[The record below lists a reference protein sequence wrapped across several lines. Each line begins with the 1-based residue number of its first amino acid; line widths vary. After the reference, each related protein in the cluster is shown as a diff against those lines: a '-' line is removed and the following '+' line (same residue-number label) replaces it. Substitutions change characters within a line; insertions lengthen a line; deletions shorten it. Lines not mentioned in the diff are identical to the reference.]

1 MTTYWAPLLHAYQPP
16 TQDLSV
22 LRKIDKECYKPLF
35 SMLEEHDNVKICLN
49 INGILIELLREFGLD
64 DTIEQVQNLVVDQ
77 KLEILG
83 TAKYHPI
90 LPLIPEKEAQ
100 RQILLNEEINRK
112 EFNKWEKNG
121 FFPPELSISSK
132 VAKFIQQSGYK
143 WVIMSGLACP
153 LEWPYDFIYSSP
165 NGLKLFFRDDIL
177 SNKIAFNDITAKDFV
192 DKLKATFNDK
202 NENAGKN
209 RYFITAMDS
218 ETFGHHIKKFERIF
232 LSKTLELINDED
244 DIKLEFISKL
254 DTHFPIHK
262 DRVVPRDSS
271 WSTNLNDMNAN
282 IPYPLWDHPD
292 NTIHKLYWKVMKSL
306 NNLMSLIGNLDSTQ
320 DWEVENYCN
329 TARWFYDRGICSDS
343 TWWANPDRGTWS
355 PNLIYKGIDLLLR
368 SALNAQLALVHANQS
383 DLGEGYFDSISFYHN
398 LLLVEIYSIS
408 KKNLKNQEDKFS
420 SNGM

>member
-1 MTTYWAPLLHAYQPP
+1 
-16 TQDLSV
+16 
-22 LRKIDKECYKPLF
+22 
-35 SMLEEHDNVKICLN
+35 MLEEHDNVKICLN

-329 TARWFYDRGICSDS
+329 TARWFYDKGICSDT
-343 TWWANPDRGTWS
+343 TWWANPDRGPWS
-355 PNLIYKGIDLLLR
+355 PNLIYRGIELLMK
-368 SALNAQLALVHANQS
+368 SALNAQLALIHANQS
-383 DLGEGYFDSISFYHN
+383 DSGEGHFELISFYHN
-398 LLLVEIYSIS
+398 LLLVEIYSIT

>member
-16 TQDLSV
+16 TQDV
-22 LRKIDKECYKPLF
+22 GILRKIDKECYKPLF

-49 INGILIELLREFGLD
+49 ISGILIELLREFDLD
-64 DTIEQVQNLVVDQ
+64 DTIEQVQNLVADQ

-83 TAKYHPI
+83 TAKFHPI

-100 RQILLNEEINRK
+100 RQILLNEDVNRK
-112 EFNKWEKNG
+112 EFNNWEKNG

-132 VAKFIQQSGYK
+132 VAKFIRQSGYE

-153 LEWPYDFIYSSP
+153 LEWPYEYIYSSP

-177 SNKIAFNDITAKDFV
+177 SNKVAFNDITAKEFV
-192 DKLKATFNDK
+192 EQLNTTFNEK
-202 NENAGKN
+202 NENKQGN

-232 LSKTLELINDED
+232 LSKTLELINDQNE
-244 DIKLEFISKL
+244 IQLAFISEL
-254 DTHFPIHK
+254 DKHFPIHK
-262 DRVVPRDSS
+262 EKIIPRDSS
-271 WSTNLNDMNAN
+271 WSTTHNDMKAN

-292 NTIHKLYWKVMKSL
+292 NTIHKLYWKIMRSL

-329 TARWFYDRGICSDS
+329 TARWFYDRGICSDC

-355 PNLIYKGIDLLLR
+355 PNLIYKGIELLMK

-398 LLLVEIYSIS
+398 LLLMEIYSITR
-408 KKNLKNQEDKFS
+408 KNLKNQED
-420 SNGM
+420 

>member
-16 TQDLSV
+16 TQDINI

-49 INGILIELLREFGLD
+49 INGILIELLREFNLG
-64 DTIEQVQNLVVDQ
+64 DTVEQVQNLVADQ

-83 TAKYHPI
+83 TAKFHPI

-100 RQILLNEEINRK
+100 RQILLNEDINRK
-112 EFNKWEKNG
+112 EFKNWDKNG

-153 LEWPYDFIYSSP
+153 IEWPYEHIYSSP

-177 SNKIAFNDITAKDFV
+177 SNKVAFNDITAKEFV
-192 DKLKATFNDK
+192 EKLNITFNEK
-202 NENAGKN
+202 NDNKHRN
-209 RYFITAMDS
+209 RYFITAIDS
-218 ETFGHHIKKFERIF
+218 ETFGHHIKKFERTF
-232 LSKTLELINDED
+232 LSKTLELINDQSETQ
-244 DIKLEFISKL
+244 LTFISELEK
-254 DTHFPIHK
+254 HFPVHNEKI
-262 DRVVPRDSS
+262 VPRDSS
-271 WSTNLNDMNAN
+271 WSTTLNDMKVN

-292 NTIHKLYWKVMKSL
+292 NAIHKLYWKIMRSL

-355 PNLIYKGIDLLLR
+355 PNLIYKGIELLLR

-398 LLLVEIYSIS
+398 LLLVEMYSIT
-408 KKNLKNQEDKFS
+408 KKNLKNQEE
-420 SNGM
+420 

>member
-16 TQDLSV
+16 TQDSSI

-35 SMLEEHDNVKICLN
+35 SMLDEHDNVKICLN
-49 INGILIELLREFGLD
+49 ISGILIELLREFDLD
-64 DTIEQVQNLVVDQ
+64 DTIEQVQNLVADQ

-83 TAKYHPI
+83 TAKFHPI

-100 RQILLNEEINRK
+100 RQILLNEDINRK
-112 EFNKWEKNG
+112 EFNNWAKNG

-132 VAKFIQQSGYK
+132 VAKFIRQSGYE

-153 LEWPYDFIYSSP
+153 LEWPYEYIYSSP

-177 SNKIAFNDITAKDFV
+177 SNKVAFNDITAKEFV
-192 DKLKATFNDK
+192 EQLNTTFNEK
-202 NENAGKN
+202 NENKQGN

-232 LSKTLELINDED
+232 LSKTLELINDQNE
-244 DIKLEFISKL
+244 IQLAFISEL
-254 DTHFPIHK
+254 DKHFPIHK
-262 DRVVPRDSS
+262 EKIIPRDSS
-271 WSTNLNDMNAN
+271 WSTTHNDMKAN

-292 NTIHKLYWKVMKSL
+292 NTIHKLYWKIMRSL

-329 TARWFYDRGICSDS
+329 TARWFYDRGICSDC

-355 PNLIYKGIDLLLR
+355 PNLIYKGIELLMK

-398 LLLVEIYSIS
+398 LLLMEIYSITR
-408 KKNLKNQEDKFS
+408 KNLKNQED
-420 SNGM
+420 